1 MLLLSISKEVEEV
14 KMASDKQ
21 LVRKYGRIADQI
33 IALEPKMRALKDEDF
48 PKKTKEFKEYLSQ
61 SNRDVDTLLIEAYA
75 LAREAARRIL
85 GLNAFKVQLIGAIV
99 LNSGDIAQMR
109 TGEGKT
115 LTGLFPTYLNALT
128 GKGVHIVTVNEYLS
142 QRDSEI
148 NGQVFDFLGV
158 SYGLN
163 SANASKSE
171 KREAYAQDITYTTN
185 SEIGFDY
192 LRDNMVSNFDQKVQR
207 GLNFAIIDEADS
219 ILIDE
224 SRTPLIISG
233 GSTIVA
239 NMYQAAYQFAK
250 TLKTGSENDVE
261 VDLETKQVYLTE
273 KGMQKAK
280 DYFSVNDLFSIE
292 NTELF
297 HLILNALKAEF
308 TFKEG
313 VEYTVQ
319 NGEILLI
326 DQFTGRIMHG
336 RSYSDGLQQA
346 LQAKEN
352 VEIEEETATLAT
364 ITYQNFYRLY
374 AKLSGM
380 TGTAK
385 TEEEEFIKIYNTRVI
400 VIPTN
405 KPIVRKDAEDY
416 TFGTKHASLKHL
428 VQEVKEFHAK
438 GNPILIGT
446 TSVESSEQ
454 ISRYLTK
461 AGLKYEMINAKNHGR
476 EADIIARAGQKGA
489 ITLATNM
496 AGRGTDIKLGEGV
509 AELGGLVVFGV
520 EHNEARRID
529 DQLRGRSGRQGDPG
543 FSRFYISMEDEL
555 MIRFTSPKI
564 RKNFLRLG
572 DDYIKSRIFNRAVN
586 NAQKK
591 LEGMNFDQR
600 KNVLDYD
607 NIVAQQR
614 ETMYSQR
621 DDILTTPDIELVIR
635 RMFYTTAY
643 ELVLKYSRIVQGE
656 RTLEVNNLLS
666 SIDGKLIPKGEFKA
680 QDFEGLE
687 NNQIAELITKAMMKF
702 YHGKTEGIG
711 SEVVQKMARGIIL
724 EAFDRHWTTHLN
736 VVSKLKSG
744 IYLQQY
750 AQNNPLSEYVEQATR
765 LYNKMKVEIA
775 EDVSDKLSKVI
786 LRDVETTNQP
796 QQIEITDKDIDAIFA
811 ETGITREDLNP
822 EILREKFAQLK
833 AKVDAQDETKLKRLK
848 VQEDILQGL
857 VIELAKRGMPVVN
870 NEINLNQSDVNQMI
884 KTFGFENQEFTREQV
899 EAKFKELAEGKTV
912 NELFSLNVAL
922 QVLGSIADEMKKIND
937 NNNQDDPKPGE
948 KVGEKRSKIG

>member
-1 MLLLSISKEVEEV
+1 
-14 KMASDKQ
+14 MASDKH
-21 LVRKYGRIADQI
+21 LVRKYGKIAEQI
-33 IALEPKMRALKDEDF
+33 MALEPQMRALKDSDF
-48 PKKTKEFKEYLSQ
+48 PKKTEEFKEYLQQEGNSV
-61 SNRDVDTLLIEAYA
+61 NDLLIEAYA
-75 LAREAARRIL
+75 VAREAARRVL

-99 LNSGDIAQMR
+99 LNGGDIAQMR

-128 GKGVHIVTVNEYLS
+128 SKGVHIVTVNEYLS

-148 NGQVFDFLGV
+148 NGRVFSFLGV
-158 SYGLN
+158 TYGLN
-163 SANASKSE
+163 SSTASKNE
-171 KREAYAQDITYTTN
+171 KRVAYAQDITYTTN

-192 LRDNMVSNFDQKVQR
+192 LRDNMVTDFEDKVQR

-233 GSTIVA
+233 GSAIVA
-239 NMYQAAYQFAK
+239 NMYQAAKQFAT
-250 TLKTGSENDVE
+250 TLKAGADEDVE

-273 KGMQKAK
+273 KGMKKAK
-280 DYFSVNDLFSIE
+280 EFFSVDDLFSIE

-319 NGEILLI
+319 DGEILLI
-326 DQFTGRIMHG
+326 DQFTGRIMQG

-346 LQAKEN
+346 LQAKED

-405 KPIVRKDAEDY
+405 KPILRKDQEDY
-416 TFGTKHASLKHL
+416 TFATKNASLKHL
-428 VQEVKEFHAK
+428 IQEVKEFHAK

-454 ISRYLTK
+454 ISHYLDK
-461 AGLKYEMINAKNHGR
+461 ANLKYEMINAKNHGR
-476 EADIIARAGQKGA
+476 EAEIIAKAGQAGS

-496 AGRGTDIKLGEGV
+496 AGRGTDIKLGKGV
-509 AELGGLVVFGV
+509 ADLGGLVVFGV

-555 MIRFTSPKI
+555 MVRFTSPKI

-572 DDYIKSRIFNRAVN
+572 DDYIKSHIFNRAVN

-607 NIVAQQR
+607 NIIAQQR
-614 ETMYSQR
+614 ETMYAQR
-621 DDILTTPDIELVIR
+621 DDILTTRNIELVIK

-643 ELVLKYSRIVQGE
+643 ELVLKYSKVIQGE
-656 RTLEVNNLLS
+656 RTLEAQALLKR
-666 SIDGKLIPKGEFKA
+666 IDGTLVPRNEF
-680 QDFEGLE
+680 QPMDFDGLE
-687 NNQIAELITKAMMKF
+687 NSQIAEKITNAMMKF
-702 YHGKTEGIG
+702 YEAKVEGI
-711 SEVVQKMARGIIL
+711 SPEVVEKMDRGIIL
-724 EAFDRHWTTHLN
+724 DAFDSH
-736 VVSKLKSG
+736 
-744 IYLQQY
+744 
-750 AQNNPLSEYVEQATR
+750 
-765 LYNKMKVEIA
+765 
-775 EDVSDKLSKVI
+775 
-786 LRDVETTNQP
+786 
-796 QQIEITDKDIDAIFA
+796 
-811 ETGITREDLNP
+811 
-822 EILREKFAQLK
+822 
-833 AKVDAQDETKLKRLK
+833 
-848 VQEDILQGL
+848 
-857 VIELAKRGMPVVN
+857 
-870 NEINLNQSDVNQMI
+870 
-884 KTFGFENQEFTREQV
+884 
-899 EAKFKELAEGKTV
+899 
-912 NELFSLNVAL
+912 
-922 QVLGSIADEMKKIND
+922 
-937 NNNQDDPKPGE
+937 
-948 KVGEKRSKIG
+948 